1 MACKDWGETM
11 DFEASIAELQSRLR
25 QHREVLETEEA
36 AKTTL
41 VLPFLRAL
49 GFDVFNPSEVKPEF
63 TCDVGTK
70 KGEKVDYAL
79 CVGGEITILVECK
92 PVNGELSIKHA
103 SQLFRY
109 FAATDARVAL
119 LTNGVI
125 YKFFTDSDKA
135 NMMDEKPFFTFNL
148 DDYRK
153 ADIRHLSAFQKAEF
167 DVERIVA
174 QAGTLKLQ
182 SLVMGEL
189 KKEFAEPSE
198 DFVRVIAS
206 RLHDGILTKPVR
218 EKYQAAISQAI
229 GTIIRQ
235 GIDERLRNAMSSND
249 EPAVVDAPTEKSD
262 GVETTQ
268 VEIDGF
274 NIIRAICSKA
284 VSPERIVMRDAKS
297 YCAVL
302 LDDNNRRTVARMHFN
317 SDTARYLGVFT
328 GKDEERRAVSGPV
341 DIFQHADA
349 LLARVTELDTE
360 K

>member
-1 MACKDWGETM
+1 M

-25 QHREVLETEEA
+25 EHREVLETEEA

-41 VLPFLRAL
+41 VLPFLRSL
-49 GFDVFNPSEVKPEF
+49 GFDVFNPSEVKAEF

-79 CVGGEITILVECK
+79 CVGGEVTVLVECK
-92 PVNGELSIKHA
+92 PVSSELSIKHA

-109 FAATDARVAL
+109 FAATNARFAL

-125 YKFFTDSDKA
+125 FKFFTDSDKP
-135 NMMDEKPFFTFNL
+135 NMMDEVPFFTFNL

-153 ADIRHLSAFQKAEF
+153 SDLRNLSAFQKSEF

-174 QAGTLKLQ
+174 QAGSLKLQ
-182 SLVMGEL
+182 SQVMAEL

-198 DFVRVIAS
+198 EFVRVIAS
-206 RLHDGILTKPVR
+206 RLHDGMLTKPVR
-218 EKYQAAISQAI
+218 EKYQTAITQAI
-229 GTIIRQ
+229 DGLIRQ
-235 GIDERLRNAMSSND
+235 RIDERLQNAMTRNEEP
-249 EPAVVDAPTEKSD
+249 EPAFDAASVDPEAI
-262 GVETTQ
+262 ETTQ

-284 VSPERIVMRDAKS
+284 VAPDRIVMRDAKS

-302 LDDNNRRTVARMHFN
+302 LDDNNRRTIARMHFN
-317 SDTARYLGVFT
+317 SQTARYLGVFT
-328 GKDEERRAVSGPV
+328 GKDEERRPVAGPV
-341 DIFQHADA
+341 DIFQHTDA
-349 LLARVTELDTE
+349 LLARIAELDGS